1 MCVGGVWVCGGYVCG
16 RGECEDVCVG
26 EGNVRMC
33 VCGEGGDTLI
43 PDTQKLRSQELENKV
58 I

>member
-1 MCVGGVWVCGGYVCG
+1 MCVGGCGCVGG
-16 RGECEDVCVG
+16 MCVG

-43 PDTQKLRSQELENKV
+43 PDTQKLRSRGA
-58 I
+58 